1 MTECYNSQAIEHY
14 VAKTAWPWPV

>member
-14 VAKTAWPWPV
+14 VAKTAWP